1 MYWQQIDDVIYILIL
16 FALAVL
22 MKRLIPAFRR
32 YLIPNSIVAG
42 FFGLLLGPN
51 LLNLLPLNP
60 DTLGGIIYHLMAIG
74 FISLS
79 LRTPEKT
86 GKSWNSM
93 NAGMIIVSTYL
104 IQGLLG
110 FAMSFLWSLADKN
123 VSPIMGLILPMGFGQ
138 GPGQAFSVGNQWEQL
153 GMQNGGAIGLA
164 VAAAG
169 FGWAT
174 VGGIIIL
181 NILLKKKRKKDAP
194 AEVEMKKEIVVKDYE
209 FSDMDGM
216 TIQFVFIGII
226 YAAVYLILGGVNRLL
241 ASFGTFGES
250 LGSVLWGFHFV
261 FGAILAILFR
271 TVYNKMHKKGVA
283 KERYLN
289 NFMLQRIAGFV
300 FDFMVA
306 ASISAVTFKRIA
318 TSFWP
323 IFFITFAGGVLTFF
337 YVSFIVNRTMKE
349 HRLANTIAFFG
360 HLTGTISTGMALLRE
375 VDPLMKSG
383 APENMIFGSGV
394 AIFFGFPLMALLS
407 LPPIGL
413 KTGNTMMYLYTFLGL
428 IAYAVFLYVYWYFLA
443 KRKNKKTY

>member
-1 MYWQQIDDVIYILIL
+1 MYWQQIDDVIYVLIL

-22 MKRLIPAFRR
+22 MKRLIPVFRR
-32 YLIPNSIVAG
+32 YLIPNSIIAG
-42 FFGLLLGPN
+42 FFGLILGPN
-51 LLNLLPLNP
+51 LLNILPLNP

-79 LRTPEKT
+79 LRTPEKKD
-86 GKSWNSM
+86 KSWNSM
-93 NAGMIIVSTYL
+93 NAGLIIVSAYL
-104 IQGLLG
+104 IQGIMG

-123 VSPIMGLILPMGFGQ
+123 ISPIMGLILPLGFGQ
-138 GPGQAFSVGNQWEQL
+138 GPGQAFSIGNQWEQL
-153 GMQNGGAIGLA
+153 GMANGGALGLA
-164 VAAAG
+164 IAAAG

-174 VGGIIIL
+174 IGGIVIL

-194 AEVEMKKEIVVKDYE
+194 VEAELKKKIVVKDYE
-209 FSDMDGM
+209 FSDMDGL

-226 YAAVYLILGGVNRLL
+226 YAAVYLILGGMNTLL

-261 FGAILAILFR
+261 FGAILAIAFR
-271 TVYNKMHKKGVA
+271 TVYNKMHDCGIA
-283 KERYLN
+283 KEKYLN

-318 TSFWP
+318 DSFWP
-323 IFFITFAGGVLTFF
+323 IFFITFAGGLITFF

-407 LPPIGL
+407 LPPIGM
-413 KTGNTMMYLYTFLGL
+413 KEGNTTMYLYTFLGL
-428 IAYAVFLYVYWYFLA
+428 IVYAIFIFVYWYFLA
-443 KRKNKKTY
+443 KKRRKNI